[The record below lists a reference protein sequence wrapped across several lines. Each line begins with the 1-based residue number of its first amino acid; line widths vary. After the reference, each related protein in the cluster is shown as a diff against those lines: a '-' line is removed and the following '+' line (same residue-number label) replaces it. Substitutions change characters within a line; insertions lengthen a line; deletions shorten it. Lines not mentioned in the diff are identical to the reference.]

1 MDGRYVCVCVG
12 GGGWFLYK
20 EILSDHCPFA
30 KYEVGG
36 VGVLPQKN
44 FDLNEAK
51 SCNFRK
57 FGTKHSLLK
66 ESIDSL
72 FL

>member
-1 MDGRYVCVCVG
+1 M
-12 GGGWFLYK
+12 YK

-30 KYEVGG
+30 NYELRGG
-36 VGVLPQKN
+36 GGLGVLLQKN
-44 FDLNEAK
+44 FDFNKAK

-57 FGTKHSLLK
+57 SGTKHSLLK

>member
-1 MDGRYVCVCVG
+1 MCVCVG
-12 GGGWFLYK
+12 GVWFLYK

-36 VGVLPQKN
+36 LGVLPQTI
-44 FDLNEAK
+44 FYFNEAK

-57 FGTKHSLLK
+57 FGTKHLLLK